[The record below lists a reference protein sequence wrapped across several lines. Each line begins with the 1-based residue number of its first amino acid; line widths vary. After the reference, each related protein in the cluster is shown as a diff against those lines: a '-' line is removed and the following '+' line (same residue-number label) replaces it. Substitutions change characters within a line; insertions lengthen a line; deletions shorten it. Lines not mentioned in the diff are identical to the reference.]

1 MKIIQKTKKYI
12 SVLLCIVL
20 ILTLFSA
27 CNSDNS
33 NTDTSKLSI
42 VTTIFPNYDFA
53 RAVASDTA
61 DITMLINPGVE
72 SHSYEPTPSDIIKI
86 QSADAFIYT
95 GPDMENWAEE
105 ILSSI
110 NTEKVKVINL
120 SEGIDLLKPMLDGE
134 HAHNEDSSSSDDQ
147 THAHEYDPHIWTSP
161 VNAIKMV
168 EEIEAALCEI
178 DPDNSSIY
186 SKNADDYVSQLN
198 DLDNKFKD
206 IVANGADR
214 ELIFSGRFALTYF
227 AAEYGLKCDSAYD
240 SCSTETEPSV
250 ASITRLINEI
260 KENNIP
266 VVYYEELIDPKVGR
280 SIAEQTGAEL
290 MLFHTCHNISLDDF
304 NAGKTYIDL
313 MNDNAVALQAG
324 LKK

>member
-1 MKIIQKTKKYI
+1 MKIFYKIKNYI
-12 SVLLCIVL
+12 SIIICLVLV
-20 ILTLFSA
+20 LTLFSS
-27 CNSDNS
+27 CSSDN
-33 NTDTSKLSI
+33 NDKDTSKLSI
-42 VTTIFPNYDFA
+42 VTTIFPTYDFA

-110 NTEKVKVINL
+110 NTQKVKIINL

-134 HAHNEDSSSSDDQ
+134 HAHDKDISSSDEQ

-161 VNAIKMV
+161 INAIKMV
-168 EEIEAALCEI
+168 QEIETALNEI

-186 SKNADDYVSQLN
+186 TKNADNYISQLN
-198 DLDNKFKD
+198 ELDKKFKD

-214 ELIFSGRFALTYF
+214 NFFFSGRFALTYF
-227 AAEYGLKCDSAYD
+227 AAQYSLKCDSAYD

-266 VVYYEELIDPKVGR
+266 VIYYEELIDPKVGR

-313 MNDNAVALQAG
+313 MNNNAIALQAG